1 MCIKSAIYLPN
12 LILRLPVPQKMPIIE
27 KEYLLF
33 SCHWRYKFLTDTFI
47 CQSDYSSFFG
57 YEGIPSLNIEH
68 LFSICHY
75 QQVDKLK
82 ETIKKVIKTH
92 AGATEYMFINAP
104 SGYYIAKI
112 ILRYTKEQDPSLEG
126 VIHVIEKLP
135 KEFSDTSILRGF
147 FESSSRG
154 LIIVDTNYI
163 VLFANYVFCDHSGYS
178 KDELIGQNL
187 SLLDSG
193 QYTGKFYEKLYNEV
207 DKQKSWTGELLAKNK
222 QGQIYAL
229 ETNIQKVVLENGDYF
244 YGIKSELLDIS
255 NYSLIHKRKVGYNRK
270 SAILN
275 KKEFT
280 ENTQKEYKK
289 LTNTE
294 TIVMAAF
301 VVKTQQKITDDSVKW
316 LISNRFDSSGQ
327 GGHLGLIN
335 DDVFVFCQVVEKNI
349 EQVDILLSR
358 MLKELTVSESS
369 DLDVI
374 SNIKMAASILFV
386 DSNSI
391 QQLLTHSVQKL
402 LATPFAEK
410 SLITYFDRR
419 LAKRFNRRQLLAK
432 LIKSALNKGD
442 IEVYY
447 QPVVNIRNMKVS
459 KFEALFRITLDTEMD
474 YDTLEVIAIAEENNW
489 VAQIDSLVNKQALID
504 LSRLQKY
511 YGDKTLGI
519 SLNRSLANDNHSFS
533 CLENAYNTLKSMD
546 MSTTPVILE
555 LAEYAFFEDFDKQKT
570 WIEKLQKMGVRIAL
584 DDFGAGSSSL
594 SHLNNISV
602 DFIKIDRSFVRN
614 LTLESNEFQII
625 KMLCKLTHK
634 IGGKVIAT
642 GVETVDELQLVAK
655 AKVDLVQGYLFSK
668 PLSIQALLSTPQ
680 IVVNETFRKI
690 IHKEFDT
697 SVKDIMKHE
706 FVRIGC
712 EDRLDL
718 ARDIM
723 SENETDYL
731 IVIED
736 HICMGVLYKAD
747 LEATLS
753 PYIGTKSE
761 NARDL
766 ATLNKR
772 VHQIMDKNFYAVDID
787 SPIDQVEEIF
797 LNKPN
802 SIIVVTGKNS
812 KICHGVVIINDFLN
826 YKYMEEKEI

>member
-1 MCIKSAIYLPN
+1 MPK
-12 LILRLPVPQKMPIIE
+12 KMPIVE
-27 KEYLLF
+27 KDNALF
-33 SCHWRYKFLTDTFI
+33 SCHWEYEFLTNRFV

-57 YEGIPSLNIEH
+57 RKEASSLTIEH
-68 LFSICHY
+68 LFSICHF
-75 QQVDKLK
+75 QQVDTLK
-82 ETIKKVIKTH
+82 ENIKKVIKTQE
-92 AGATEYMFINAP
+92 GTTEYIFVNGTDGVYLTKVVLTYNKDTTASII
-104 SGYYIAKI
+104 GVLHIIQKI
-112 ILRYTKEQDPSLEG
+112 PLEFQGASLLRL
-126 VIHVIEKLP
+126 
-135 KEFSDTSILRGF
+135 F
-147 FESSSRG
+147 FEKSNRG
-154 LIIVDTNYI
+154 LIVVNAAYI
-163 VLFANYVFCDHSGYS
+163 IIFANELFCESSGYS
-178 KDELIGQNL
+178 QLELIGQNL
-187 SLLDSG
+187 SILDSG
-193 QYTGKFYEKLYNEV
+193 EYTSEYYKKLYEKVNSE
-207 DKQKSWTGELLAKNK
+207 KIWTGELLSKNK
-222 QGQIYAL
+222 QGQIYAQQ
-229 ETNIQKVVLENGDYF
+229 TDIQKVVQENGDYF

-533 CLENAYNTLKSMD
+533 CLENAYNTLKNMD

-655 AKVDLVQGYLFSK
+655 AKVDSVQGYLFSK